1 MEKGEDTLKIDNPK
15 VQQTQIER
23 RHHPKRPTTIT
34 AFIRKVLLRA
44 EEHLDDDDDD
54 DNDPQNRRATKPAR
68 KIVGVGVRLARRRL
82 EKRRLCFERT
92 NKEEDEDVGEK
103 NDDGR
108 K

>member
-1 MEKGEDTLKIDNPK
+1 M
-15 VQQTQIER
+15 
-23 RHHPKRPTTIT
+23 
-34 AFIRKVLLRA
+34 
-44 EEHLDDDDDD
+44 DDDDD
-54 DNDPQNRRATKPAR
+54 DNDDNDECDDPQNRRATKPAR
-68 KIVGVGVRLARRRL
+68 KIVGVGVRLARRRRRRL

>member
-1 MEKGEDTLKIDNPK
+1 MKIDNPK

-23 RHHPKRPTTIT
+23 RHHPKRPTTTT